1 MKVHALICLVLISA
15 LAAPIPG
22 TYAQR
27 ERDKAVPGPAHGNA
41 DYITAGQLKDYL
53 DFIASDEMEGR
64 GTPSRGLDI
73 TAKFIATHLSR
84 WSLRPGG
91 DEGSYFQRIAL
102 RRSKIDP
109 LQTHAELNG
118 QKFSYGDDFL
128 ANVFPGTLVGPI
140 VYVGKGW
147 VIKSKDV
154 DDYRGLEIK
163 DKFVVLVEGGLPKGV
178 TRQDLTGKQGE
189 DWDSPLNIL
198 RKRGAKG
205 ILAIPNFGTL
215 VDWQQRRQDMAE
227 QGVVQVERSQNQST
241 PPLPVIRPSLQMF
254 QALFQGEKQTAA
266 VIFNRAA
273 AGDPVESFELS
284 ANKQLSVTISL
295 KSEPATTQNVIAVL
309 EGSDPALKNEYVAI
323 SAHYDHLGIGT
334 PVNGDA
340 IYNGADDDGSG
351 TAAVLALAEAF
362 ARGPRP
368 KRSILF
374 IWHCGEERFLW
385 GSRYFTEHP
394 TITLNQI
401 IADLNMDMIGR
412 TRKEADANP
421 ANKMLVKPGEIYVI
435 GSKKMSTELGEISEA
450 VNRSYLHLT
459 FNYQFDDPKD
469 TSQLFSR
476 SDHISYARKGIPIIF
491 YYNGEHEDY
500 HQPSDSVEKID
511 YQNMEKVARTVY
523 ATAWE
528 LANRAQRPRVDKPL

>member
-1 MKVHALICLVLISA
+1 MKVRSLIGLVLISVFA
-15 LAAPIPG
+15 LPIAG

-27 ERDKAVPGPAHGNA
+27 ERDKTVPAVAHGNA
-41 DYITAGQLKDYL
+41 DYITANQLKDYL
-53 DFIASDEMEGR
+53 SFIAADEMEGR

-73 TAKFIATHLSR
+73 TAKFISTHLSR
-84 WSLRPGG
+84 WGLRPGG
-91 DEGSYFQRIAL
+91 DEGTYFQRIAL
-102 RRSKIDP
+102 RRTKIDP

-128 ANVFPGTLVGPI
+128 ANVFPGTFAGPI

-147 VIKSKDV
+147 VIKSKGV

-163 DKFVVLVEGGLPKGV
+163 DKLVVLVEGGLPKGV
-178 TRQDLTGKQGE
+178 SRQDLTGKQGE
-189 DWDSPLNIL
+189 DWDSPLNSL
-198 RKRGAKG
+198 RKRGAKA
-205 ILAIPNFGTL
+205 ILPIPNFGTL

-227 QGVVQVERSQNQST
+227 EGVVQVEQGQNQST
-241 PPLPVIRPSLQMF
+241 PPLPVIRPSLQMCH
-254 QALFQGEKQTAA
+254 ALFQGEKQTAA

-273 AGDPVESFELS
+273 AGDPVASFELS
-284 ANKQLSVTISL
+284 ANKQLSVTVSL
-295 KSEPATTQNVIAVL
+295 KSAPATTQNIIAVL
-309 EGSDPALKNEYVAI
+309 EGSEPVLKNEYVAL

-362 ARGPRP
+362 ARGSRP

-394 TITLNQI
+394 TVPLNQI
-401 IADLNMDMIGR
+401 IANLNIDMIGR

-450 VNRSYLHLT
+450 VNQSYLRLR
-459 FNYQFDDPKD
+459 FNYQFDDPQD

-491 YYNGEHEDY
+491 YYAGEHEDY
-500 HQPSDSVEKID
+500 HQPSDSVDKID

>member
-1 MKVHALICLVLISA
+1 
-15 LAAPIPG
+15 
-22 TYAQR
+22 
-27 ERDKAVPGPAHGNA
+27 
-41 DYITAGQLKDYL
+41 
-53 DFIASDEMEGR
+53 
-64 GTPSRGLDI
+64 
-73 TAKFIATHLSR
+73 
-84 WSLRPGG
+84 
-91 DEGSYFQRIAL
+91 
-102 RRSKIDP
+102 
-109 LQTHAELNG
+109 
-118 QKFSYGDDFL
+118 
-128 ANVFPGTLVGPI
+128 
-140 VYVGKGW
+140 
-147 VIKSKDV
+147 
-154 DDYRGLEIK
+154 
-163 DKFVVLVEGGLPKGV
+163 
-178 TRQDLTGKQGE
+178 
-189 DWDSPLNIL
+189 
-198 RKRGAKG
+198 
-205 ILAIPNFGTL
+205 
-215 VDWQQRRQDMAE
+215 
-227 QGVVQVERSQNQST
+227 QNQST
-241 PPLPVIRPSLQMF
+241 PQLPVIRPSLQMF

-295 KSEPATTQNVIAVL
+295 KSEPATTQNIITVL
-309 EGSDPALKNEYVAI
+309 EGSDPVLKNEYVAI

-368 KRSILF
+368 KRTILF

-394 TITLNQI
+394 TIPLNQI

>member
-53 DFIASDEMEGR
+53 DFIASDELEGR
-64 GTPSRGLDI
+64 GTPSRGPDI

-84 WSLRPGG
+84 WGLRPGG

-102 RRSKIDP
+102 GRSKIDP

-147 VIKSKDV
+147 VI
-154 DDYRGLEIK
+154 
-163 DKFVVLVEGGLPKGV
+163 
-178 TRQDLTGKQGE
+178 
-189 DWDSPLNIL
+189 
-198 RKRGAKG
+198 
-205 ILAIPNFGTL
+205 
-215 VDWQQRRQDMAE
+215 
-227 QGVVQVERSQNQST
+227 
-241 PPLPVIRPSLQMF
+241 
-254 QALFQGEKQTAA
+254 
-266 VIFNRAA
+266 
-273 AGDPVESFELS
+273 
-284 ANKQLSVTISL
+284 
-295 KSEPATTQNVIAVL
+295 IAVL

-368 KRSILF
+368 KRTILF

-394 TITLNQI
+394 TIPLNQI

-450 VNRSYLHLT
+450 VNQSYLHLT

-528 LANRAQRPRVDKPL
+528 LANRAQRPLVDKPL